1 MNRNAHKNSC
11 AFKKNVLSR
20 ALALALGGVVLGGGA
35 VMPAYAQSNAAGN
48 LFGSAAPGATV
59 VIENTGNGAKRTVT
73 ADGTGRFQ
81 ATALQ
86 PGSYKVQLMKGG
98 AAAETTQVEVLL
110 GQGTEVRFG
119 ISSLATVQVV
129 SRRQSIDVSSSNSNT
144 TFTAKQLDALPVA
157 KDIGA
162 IIQLAPNTTRGDPRY
177 PDGAASMGG
186 ASVSENAY
194 YINGFP
200 VTNPLNQLGSSQL
213 PFGAIAQAQV
223 YTGGFGAEF
232 GRSNGG
238 VVNIVTKSGTNKWEA
253 NVSASI
259 EPQALRAKK
268 QDLYY
273 ANTGDPANAATDGTL
288 YRRRSADTTDVRRVT
303 ASIGGPIIQDKLF
316 MFVAAEAITSTLA
329 GANPLQ
335 NTNSNA
341 SSIEKWGW
349 SERDDKT
356 TRYLGKFD
364 WNATDDHRFELTLIG
379 DESTRKERLSG
390 YNYATGARSGQ
401 VLWESDYKNSLG
413 TTPVGMNDQILKYT
427 GNFTDDLTISAL
439 LGKSNIPRQDS
450 HSSSTG
456 AGTFT
461 RGATVQ
467 SPAARAPGITYSSPQ
482 ALAGQNLEADSGE
495 DEVDAKRIDL
505 EWRVGK
511 HTLRGGIDNNKLTSS
526 GIGRYSAGG
535 GNLSYRFTPNAATFK
550 PQQSDNLTVAQG
562 GGLGVQ
568 GFYGRERVFDSRA
581 TAFSDQSALYV
592 EDRFQASKDLM
603 LSFGLRSESFQNK
616 NGKGEVYLEQ
626 KDVIVPRF
634 GAAWD
639 VNGDASFKVFGSAGR
654 YNVQLPTSLAARGA
668 TPSTLTSQFFTYTG
682 VDVNG
687 QPIGRVNLGAPYSS
701 NGEFGQ
707 PKVAELLSSTNL
719 KPNQQDELIIGFEK
733 AYSQDLNF
741 GAKFTYR
748 RQLATIDDYCSQQPF
763 FDYAAR
769 NGITVGP
776 KFGDFAG
783 QASTPACVYFN
794 PGQDN
799 TFLVD
804 YVGNGN
810 RADFRSVTLT
820 AADMG
825 FGANMIGEPGP
836 AKRTYAAIDLFAE
849 HPLRNGW
856 YGKINYTYSR
866 NEGNAEGQTNSDT
879 GQLDIGE
886 TAAWDFG
893 ALSQHANGLLPNDRT
908 HQIKAYGFVEL
919 SPQWTIGANV
929 LLASGRPI
937 SCIGQHPDQAQD
949 PYGYGSAFHYCDGK
963 PSPRGTSGNLPWDKR
978 LDLNFTYKP
987 SVVKGFSLKL
997 DVFNVFNAQTAQIVE
1012 EDREA
1017 DGYLEPVNSLYGR
1030 VRSFTPPRSMKL
1042 TAEYNYSF

>member
-1 MNRNAHKNSC
+1 MKYRAHKPPC

-20 ALALALGGVVLGGGA
+20 ATAIALGSVVLGSSFLA
-35 VMPAYAQSNAAGN
+35 PAYAQSNAVGN
-48 LFGSAAPGATV
+48 VFGRTTPGATV
-59 VIENTGNGAKRTVT
+59 VIENTGSGAKRTVT
-73 ADGTGRFQ
+73 ADSSGRFQ

-86 PGSYKVQLMKGG
+86 PGSYKVQLLKNGTV
-98 AAAETTQVEVLL
+98 AETVPIEVLL
-110 GQGTEVRFG
+110 GQGAEVKFG
-119 ISSLATVQVV
+119 SGALASVQVTG
-129 SRRQSIDVSSSNSNT
+129 RRQTIDVSSSNSNT

-162 IIQLAPNTTRGDPRY
+162 IVQLAPNTTRGDPRY

-200 VTNPLNQLGSSQL
+200 VTNPLNQMGSSQL

-238 VVNIVTKSGTNKWEA
+238 VVNIVTKSGTNRWEA
-253 NVSASI
+253 SVSASI
-259 EPQALRAKK
+259 EPQSLRATK

-273 ANTGDPANAATDGTL
+273 AQTGDPANAATDGKL
-288 YRRRSADTTDVRRVT
+288 FRRRSDDTTDVRRVT
-303 ASIGGPIIQDKLF
+303 ASIGGPIVPDKLF
-316 MFVAAEAITSTLA
+316 MFVAAETIHSTLA
-329 GANPLQ
+329 GVNPLQ
-335 NTNSNA
+335 NSDSNA
-341 SSIEKWGW
+341 SSIANWGW
-349 SERDDKT
+349 SDRDDKT

-364 WNATDDHRFELTLIG
+364 WNLTDDHRLELTLIG
-379 DESTRKERLSG
+379 DQSTRSERLSG
-390 YNYATGARSGQ
+390 YNYTTGARNGQ
-401 VLWESDYKNSLG
+401 VLWESQYKNSLG

-427 GNFTDDLTISAL
+427 GNFTDDLTLSAMV
-439 LGKSNIPRQDS
+439 GRSQIDRQDS
-450 HSSSTG
+450 HSSPTG

-461 RGATVQ
+461 RGATVLT
-467 SPAARAPGITYSSPQ
+467 PTARAPGINYSSPQ
-482 ALAGQNLEADSGE
+482 ALAGQNLEADAGK
-495 DEVDAKRIDL
+495 DEVDSKRLDL

-511 HTLRGGIDNNKLTSS
+511 HTLRAGIDTNRLSS
-526 GIGRYSAGG
+526 VGVGRYAAGG
-535 GNLSYRFTPNAATFK
+535 GNLSYRFTPNPTTFK
-550 PQQSDNLTVAQG
+550 PQQSDVLTVAQG
-562 GGLGVQ
+562 GGLGTQ
-568 GFYGRERVFDSRA
+568 GFYGRERIFDSRS
-581 TAFSDQSALYV
+581 TAFSDQSAYYV
-592 EDRFQASKDLM
+592 EDRFQVTKDLL
-603 LSFGLRSESFQNK
+603 LSLGLRSESFQNK
-616 NGKGEVYLEQ
+616 NDKGEVYLEQ
-626 KDVIVPRF
+626 NNVVVPRF

-639 VNGDASFKVFGSAGR
+639 VNGDASLKLFGSAGR

-687 QPIGRVNLGAPYSS
+687 QPIGRVNLGTPYSS

-707 PKVAELLSSTNL
+707 PKVAALLSATDL

-733 AYSQDLNF
+733 AFSQDLNF

-748 RQLATIDDYCSQQPF
+748 RQVSMIDDYCDLQPF
-763 FDYAAR
+763 VDYAAR
-769 NGITVGP
+769 NGITIGP
-776 KFGDFAG
+776 RYADFGG
-783 QASTPACVYFN
+783 MASTPGCVYFN
-794 PGQDN
+794 PGRDN
-799 TFLVD
+799 TFRVD
-804 YVGNGN
+804 YMGNGN
-810 RADFRSVTLT
+810 PADFRSVTLS

-825 FGANMIGEPGP
+825 FGSNMVGKPGP
-836 AKRTYAAIDLFAE
+836 AERTYAAIDLFAE

-856 YGKINYTYSR
+856 YGKIHYTYSR

-893 ALSQHANGLLPNDRT
+893 PLSQYAHGLLPNDRT

-919 SPQWTIGANV
+919 NPEWTMGVNV

-937 SCIGQHPDQAQD
+937 SCIGQLPDQAQD
-949 PYGYGSAFHYCDGK
+949 TLGYGSAFHYCDGK

-978 LDLNFTYKP
+978 MDLNFTYKP
-987 SVVKGFSLKL
+987 QAVKGLSLRW

-1017 DGYLEPVNSLYGR
+1017 DGYHEPVSSLYGR
-1030 VRSFTPPRSMKL
+1030 VRSYTPPRSMKL
-1042 TAEYNYSF
+1042 SAEYVYRF